1 MVYRP
6 LGAKTAAEYLQG
18 QNYFPH
24 KIKMLLAF
32 FHYAYVGTEGERQ

>member
-6 LGAKTAAEYLQG
+6 LGTKTAAGYQQG

-32 FHYAYVGTEGERQ
+32 FHYAYVCTEGEKQ